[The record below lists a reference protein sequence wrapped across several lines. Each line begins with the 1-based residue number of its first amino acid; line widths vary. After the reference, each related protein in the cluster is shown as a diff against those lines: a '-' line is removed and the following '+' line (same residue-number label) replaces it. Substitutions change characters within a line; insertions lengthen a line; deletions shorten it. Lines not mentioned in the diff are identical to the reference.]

1 MVRRTEASTRVS
13 LSRASA
19 TAVAEL
25 VELARASVRLHRP
38 WVYLPSDAKVWH
50 SYVRRVRHGNAIGY
64 VVRRRDTGQLVG
76 VVNLSEIVRGV
87 FQSAYLSF
95 YAHAAHAGK
104 GFMSEGLEAVVRRA
118 FREHGL
124 HRVEANIQPRNRASR
139 RLVRRLGFTREG
151 FSPRYLKIG
160 GRWRDHERW
169 ALTRE
174 AWQAASRSRRGRRT
188 TRCG

>member
-1 MVRRTEASTRVS
+1 VRRSSRVS
-13 LSRASA
+13 LTRASA
-19 TAVAEL
+19 RDVPDLA
-25 VELARASVRLHRP
+25 ELARASRRLHRP
-38 WVYLPSDAKVWH
+38 WVYLSPDAKSWQW
-50 SYVRRVRHGNAIGY
+50 YVKRLQKRGAVGFL
-64 VVRRRDTGQLVG
+64 VRRRDTRQLVG

-95 YAHAAHAGK
+95 YAHAAHAGQ
-104 GFMSEGLEAVVRRA
+104 GFMSEGLQSVLRRA
-118 FREHGL
+118 FGTLRL

-139 RLVRRLGFTREG
+139 RLVQHLGFACEG

-174 AWQAASRSRRGRRT
+174 AWQARARSGRRRPT
-188 TRCG
+188 SGCS